1 VPARETSRGTRRR
14 VATVESPARS
24 ADGSPRPGLIALLG
38 SGETSPAGRKMHDYL
53 LARLPRSSTVAILET
68 PAGFQPN
75 VEHVA
80 SKIAEFL
87 VHGLR
92 NYDPRVLLV
101 QARKRGTPFDP
112 NSPQVAHFVLPADYI
127 FLGPGSPTY
136 TARQLHDSLT
146 LQTVMQRHSEG
157 AMLGFASAAALATGA
172 WVLPV
177 YEIYKSGEDL
187 RWERGLDLFR
197 PFGLDLT
204 VVMHWN
210 NKEGGKDLDT
220 SRCYMGQER
229 FERLRLM
236 LPAETTIL
244 GVDEQVT
251 CILDLAANSCEV
263 FGPGGVTI
271 MAGERVTIHP
281 AGARFSMDELRRS
294 SELRVPS
301 SE

>member
-1 VPARETSRGTRRR
+1 VSVRESLRAPRRR
-14 VATVESPARS
+14 VATVEDRSPA
-24 ADGSPRPGLIALLG
+24 ADGPPRPGLIALLG

-75 VEHVA
+75 VEFVA
-80 SKIAEFL
+80 SKIVEFL
-87 VHGLR
+87 ERGLR
-92 NYDPRVLLV
+92 NYDPRVLVV

-112 NSPQVAHFVLPADYI
+112 DSAQIAHFVLPADYI

-136 TARQLHDSLT
+136 TARQLRDSLT
-146 LQTVMQRHSEG
+146 LRAVLQRHSEG
-157 AMLGFASAAALATGA
+157 AMLGFASAAALATGK

-187 RWERGLDLFR
+187 RWEPGLDIFGQ
-197 PFGLDLT
+197 FGLDLT

-220 SRCYMGQER
+220 SRCYVGQER
-229 FERLRLM
+229 FGQLRAM
-236 LPAETTIL
+236 LPPETVIL

-251 CILDLAANSCEV
+251 CILDFDGNRCEV
-263 FGPGGVTI
+263 FGPGGITI
-271 MAGERVTIHP
+271 MSGDRTTVHQS
-281 AGARFSMDELRRS
+281 GATFSMDELRR
-294 SELRVPS
+294 PS
-301 SE
+301 

>member
-1 VPARETSRGTRRR
+1 VPVKETPRRSSRR
-14 VATVESPARS
+14 VATVASPARS
-24 ADGSPRPGLIALLG
+24 ADGSPQPGLIALLG

-53 LARLPRSSTVAILET
+53 LARLPRSSTVAVLET

-80 SKIAEFL
+80 GKIVEFL
-87 VHGLR
+87 VERLR
-92 NYDPRVLLV
+92 NYDPRVLVV

-112 NSPQVAHFVLPADYI
+112 DSPQMAHFVLPADYI

-136 TARQLHDSLT
+136 TARQLRDSLT
-146 LQTVMQRHSEG
+146 LETMLQRHREG
-157 AMLGFASAAALATGA
+157 AMLGFASAAALATGS

-220 SRCYMGQER
+220 SRCYVGQER
-229 FERLRLM
+229 FAQLRKM
-236 LPAETTIL
+236 LPDETTIL

-251 CILDLAANSCEV
+251 CIMDLAAKRCEV

-271 MAGERVTIHP
+271 LNGDRETIYP
-281 AGARFSMDELRRS
+281 AGSTFSMDELRRG
-294 SELRVPS
+294 
-301 SE
+301 